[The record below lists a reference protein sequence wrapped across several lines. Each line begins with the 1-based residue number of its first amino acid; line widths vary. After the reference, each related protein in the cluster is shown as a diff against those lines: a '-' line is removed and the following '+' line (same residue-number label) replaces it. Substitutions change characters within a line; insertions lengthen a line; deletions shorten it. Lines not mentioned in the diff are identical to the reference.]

1 MNEEHFRKL
10 LQDAD
15 RAAGP
20 PLFARIS
27 AANLRQRNRRR
38 KLVWLGTP
46 AAAAAALLFGL
57 GIGHL
62 CSRPEEPA
70 SPQPDRI
77 ASLEEQ
83 VEQLQARTDAALRLV
98 HEVLAQERQQQRLA
112 ALEAELASIPDPTE
126 EMERQTDKTAFVLV
140 YEADKLYRELNQTES
155 AVEAY
160 EQVIRLFPQ
169 NQWANVARE
178 RLAEIKKLR
187 INKSKTEGDSKC
199 ASQSV

>member
-1 MNEEHFRKL
+1 MSTERIREL
-10 LQDAD
+10 LRNTD

-20 PLFARIS
+20 PFFTRTG
-27 AANLRQRNRRR
+27 AADIRRR
-38 KLVWLGTP
+38 IRRRRLVWLGTP
-46 AAAAAALLFGL
+46 VAAAAVLLLGL
-57 GIGHL
+57 GAWRI
-62 CSRPEEPA
+62 CSEPGK
-70 SPQPDRI
+70 SVPQQPDRI

-83 VEQLQARTDAALRLV
+83 VKQLQTQTDTALKLV
-98 HEVLAQERQQQRLA
+98 HEVLAQERQQRQLD

-126 EMERQTDKTAFVLV
+126 EIERQVDKTAFVLV

-169 NQWANVARE
+169 NQWANVARD

-199 ASQSV
+199 GSQSA

>member
-1 MNEEHFRKL
+1 MNEERLRKL
-10 LQDAD
+10 LQNAD

-20 PLFARIS
+20 PEFGRIS
-27 AANLRQRNRRR
+27 AADLRQRSRRR
-38 KLVWLGTP
+38 RLVWLGTP
-46 AAAAAALLFGL
+46 AAAAAVLLLGFG
-57 GIGHL
+57 IWSL
-62 CSRPEEPA
+62 CSRPEKPA
-70 SPQPDRI
+70 PPQPDRI
-77 ASLEEQ
+77 ASLEQQ
-83 VEQLQARTDAALRLV
+83 VKQLQVQTDAALKLV
-98 HEVLAQERQQQRLA
+98 HEVLAQERQQRRLA
-112 ALEAELASIPDPTE
+112 ALEAELASIPDPTDE
-126 EMERQTDKTAFVLV
+126 IEQQVDKTAFVLV

-199 ASQSV
+199 GSQSV

>member
-1 MNEEHFRKL
+1 MNEERLRKL
-10 LQDAD
+10 LQNAD

-20 PLFARIS
+20 PEFSRIS
-27 AANLRQRNRRR
+27 AANLRQRSRRR
-38 KLVWLGTP
+38 RLVWLGTP
-46 AAAAAALLFGL
+46 VAAAAVLLLSFGIWTL
-57 GIGHL
+57 SL
-62 CSRPEEPA
+62 RPGEPA
-70 SPQPDRI
+70 PPQPDRI
-77 ASLEEQ
+77 ASLEQQ
-83 VEQLQARTDAALRLV
+83 VRQLQVQTDAALELV
-98 HEVLAQERQQQRLA
+98 HEVLAQERQQQRLT
-112 ALEAELASIPDPTE
+112 ALEAELASIPDPTDE
-126 EMERQTDKTAFVLV
+126 IERQVDKTAFVLV

-199 ASQSV
+199 GSQSV

>member
-1 MNEEHFRKL
+1 MSEDRIREL
-10 LQDAD
+10 LQNAD

-20 PLFARIS
+20 PEFGRIS
-27 AANLRQRNRRR
+27 AANLRQRSRRR
-38 KLVWLGTP
+38 RLVWLGTP
-46 AAAAAALLFGL
+46 TAAAAVLLFGFSVWR
-57 GIGHL
+57 L
-62 CSRPEEPA
+62 CSEPGR
-70 SPQPDRI
+70 SVPQQPDRI
-77 ASLEEQ
+77 ASLEER
-83 VEQLQARTDAALRLV
+83 VGQLQAQTDAALKLV

-126 EMERQTDKTAFVLV
+126 EIERQVDKTAFVLV

-199 ASQSV
+199 GSQSV